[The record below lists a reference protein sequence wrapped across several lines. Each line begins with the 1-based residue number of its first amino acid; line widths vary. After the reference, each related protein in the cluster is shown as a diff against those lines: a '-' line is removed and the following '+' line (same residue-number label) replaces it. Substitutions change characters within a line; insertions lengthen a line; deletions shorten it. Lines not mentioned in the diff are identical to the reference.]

1 MVARTLMKP
10 KLAKSHEKRMVRHRK
25 VPNLAKNCRLQA
37 KSGSDACRITHTRA
51 SSQCRGV
58 ACRHLARLSPGR
70 RASRKRQ
77 RLTKIDVHMPLKTG
91 EPISEKVFM
100 RRSSLEP

>member
-1 MVARTLMKP
+1 MVARMLMKP

-58 ACRHLARLSPGR
+58 ACRRVPSPGSPFPWQ
-70 RASRKRQ
+70 ACEQKEAAPYQ
-77 RLTKIDVHMPLKTG
+77 D
-91 EPISEKVFM
+91 
-100 RRSSLEP
+100 